1 MKTSMM
7 VLALALG
14 SLALTGCASKQDEQH
29 SEARTDGTRVFY
41 NCSSLIQK
49 QLVIQQF
56 NQCYLNGP
64 KTKENRFDC
73 EEVARSMACDRM
85 VEITRSE
92 PAPVQAPA
100 PVVVSPVVI
109 SPPAS
114 VVQVNPVPTP
124 APVATVQ

>member
-1 MKTSMM
+1 MKSS
-7 VLALALG
+7 VLALVLALG
-14 SLALTGCASKQDEQH
+14 TLALTGCASKQDEQH

-64 KTKENRFDC
+64 KTKENRYDC

-85 VEITRSE
+85 VEVTRSE
-92 PAPVQAPA
+92 PVIQQA
-100 PVVVSPVVI
+100 
-109 SPPAS
+109 
-114 VVQVNPVPTP
+114 
-124 APVATVQ
+124 APVAQVKE

>member
-1 MKTSMM
+1 MKTSML

-14 SLALTGCASKQDEQH
+14 TLAGCASKADIDH

-85 VEITRSE
+85 VEVT
-92 PAPVQAPA
+92 QH
-100 PVVVSPVVI
+100 
-109 SPPAS
+109 
-114 VVQVNPVPTP
+114 
-124 APVATVQ
+124 APVAEIKP